1 MVLLRQSDYNSYG
14 YKEKF
19 FYEPK
24 FQQQHTLE
32 NSVII
37 INCSFYIYPIF
48 EKCLTTILLIHI
60 FSPQFDGHFIALLYI
75 SIIFL
80 PFKGNLLHYLLH
92 VEYPLTYPQL

>member
-60 FSPQFDGHFIALLYI
+60 FSAVLYTRILL
-75 SIIFL
+75 FL
-80 PFKGNLLHYLLH
+80 RNSHPLKVNMIQSLLLNSLN
-92 VEYPLTYPQL
+92 PLCP